1 MNPRLGHERPWADD
15 GKIGVQRAEGGHGE
29 WPEKVTVPLAQLSAE
44 HDDRDAGQ
52 ALVDEV
58 GDGDVRGYDRDAAAD
73 VEHADELERGGS
85 GVDEHRV
92 AVVHQPYCGAG
103 DGLLRLDVDVDPL
116 VLHGNGQPLVKRDG
130 AAVGSA
136 QLARAG
142 QGVEIRARG
151 DR

>member
-1 MNPRLGHERPWADD
+1 M
-15 GKIGVQRAEGGHGE
+15 
-29 WPEKVTVPLAQLSAE
+29 PLAQFPAE

-58 GDGDVRGYDRDAAAD
+58 GDGDVRSYDRDAAAD

-92 AVVHQPYCGAG
+92 AVAHQPYRAAG

-116 VLHGNGQPLVKRDG
+116 VLHGHGEPLVKRDG
-130 AAVGSA
+130 AAMGA
-136 QLARAG
+136 A
-142 QGVEIRARG
+142 
-151 DR
+151 

>member
-1 MNPRLGHERPWADD
+1 MRKVRHEPAVGHERPWADD

-92 AVVHQPYCGAG
+92 AVVHQPIAVRAMACFASTLTLIRWSCTETVS
-103 DGLLRLDVDVDPL
+103 LL
-116 VLHGNGQPLVKRDG
+116 
-130 AAVGSA
+130 
-136 QLARAG
+136 
-142 QGVEIRARG
+142 
-151 DR
+151 